1 MTVCAICGEDLPPDR
16 KVCEVCGTSVPSGTA
31 PSANQSGT
39 EPKPVPPPATPTV
52 GPRLAPRA
60 NRVCL
65 LCNASYGS
73 DYDDEFCRCGG
84 ELVEASDQS
93 LGARSE
99 SSGSPILG
107 PPDRVPQPSGNQK
120 PQADVRASQMEPARP
135 PAGTDCLVVYSDQK
149 TPIHYCAIDKDVT
162 LIGRKDVV
170 RGDFPDLDLGE
181 FFDQATSRKISRKHA
196 IVLRLRDSHSYLLR
210 PLGGNTGTQI
220 EHEMAEPLRD
230 YPLAVGTRVI
240 LGGAVRLKFE
250 KIM

>member
-1 MTVCAICGEDLPPDR
+1 M
-16 KVCEVCGTSVPSGTA
+16 
-31 PSANQSGT
+31 
-39 EPKPVPPPATPTV
+39 
-52 GPRLAPRA
+52 
-60 NRVCL
+60 
-65 LCNASYGS
+65 
-73 DYDDEFCRCGG
+73 
-84 ELVEASDQS
+84 
-93 LGARSE
+93 
-99 SSGSPILG
+99 
-107 PPDRVPQPSGNQK
+107 
-120 PQADVRASQMEPARP
+120 RASQMEPARP

-170 RGDFPDLDLGE
+170 HGDFPDLDLGE

-196 IVLRLRDSHSYLLR
+196 IVLRVRDSHSYLLR

-230 YPLAVGTRVI
+230 YPLTVGTRVI